1 MSGYLFDGQSV
12 QRISKSVQATERLS
26 VTDEYYPYRGRGAL
40 MALGKYEGEV
50 EEPEE
55 GKEPEEPGDWA
66 KGSTATIEV
75 YNMGTREKTEQTA
88 EVYNLFV
95 DIKPGSW
102 VLFQQGYLL
111 AAECEP
117 EE

>member
-26 VTDEYYPYRGRGAL
+26 VTDEYYPYRGSGVL
-40 MALGKYEGEV
+40 MALGKYEGDGD
-50 EEPEE
+50 EPA
-55 GKEPEEPGDWA
+55 DWA
-66 KGSTATIEV
+66 KGTTATIEV
-75 YNMGTREKTEQTA
+75 YNMGTREKTEEKA

-102 VLFQQGYLL
+102 VLFQQGYLMS
-111 AAECEP
+111 AECG

>member
-1 MSGYLFDGQSV
+1 MSGYTFDKQSA
-12 QRISKSVQATERLS
+12 QRISKSVQATERLDITS
-26 VTDEYYPYRGRGAL
+26 DYYAYRGRGAL
-40 MALGKYEGEV
+40 MALGKYEGEEAEDG
-50 EEPEE
+50 EEVA
-55 GKEPEEPGDWA
+55 DWA

-111 AAECEP
+111 AAECEG
-117 EE
+117 E

>member
-1 MSGYLFDGQSV
+1 MAGYTFNKRDA
-12 QRISKSVQATERLS
+12 QRISKSVQATERLNF
-26 VTDEYYPYRGRGAL
+26 TDQYYPYRGRGAA
-40 MALGKYEGEV
+40 MSLGKYENEDGE
-50 EEPEE
+50 
-55 GKEPEEPGDWA
+55 DWA
-66 KGSTATIEV
+66 KGSTATIEI

-111 AAECEP
+111 AAECGG
-117 EE
+117 

>member
-1 MSGYLFDGQSV
+1 MAGYTFNKRDA
-12 QRISKSVQATERLS
+12 QRITKSVQATERLN
-26 VTDEYYPYRGRGAL
+26 VTDQYYPYRGRGAA
-40 MALGKYEGEV
+40 MSLGKYEGDA
-50 EEPEE
+50 P
-55 GKEPEEPGDWA
+55 WA
-66 KGSTATIEV
+66 KGSNATIEI

-111 AAECEP
+111 AAEC
-117 EE
+117 